1 VRNLLRPVRE
11 RNAQSDNRSTR
22 RVVRADQ
29 AWSDGRH
36 AGAFLSS
43 WITGPIT
50 GEMFTKITHISSMSE
65 RFVGDGRLRLSGRSG
80 APIVA
85 E

>member
-1 VRNLLRPVRE
+1 V
-11 RNAQSDNRSTR
+11 
-22 RVVRADQ
+22 DQ

-43 WITGPIT
+43 WITGIYP

-65 RFVGDGRLRLSGRSG
+65 RFVEDGRLRLSGR
-80 APIVA
+80 
-85 E
+85 